1 MDSSWKRLVRS
12 YLGLFLRERQKKVTT
27 ISEILEKFYAD
38 HEMKPYISPER
49 DLEAWLLD
57 PKPVSKRNMELLHD
71 VLVAGDIILLWRI
84 NFGTFTTETWFPKY
98 FEYTYGIHAPEHL
111 KALVDKDYAYIESA
125 FGSLDH
131 INATMKKAILK
142 KKGVAG
148 LSKMKAADL
157 NQALANH
164 FTEEEL
170 AQEFTVRGYQLT
182 EKGKQA
188 LKEHQAII
196 DRHPKKNL

>member
-1 MDSSWKRLVRS
+1 M
-12 YLGLFLRERQKKVTT
+12 TT
-27 ISEILEKFYAD
+27 ISDILEKYYVN
-38 HEMKPYISPER
+38 HEVNPYISPDR
-49 DLEAWLLD
+49 DLEDWLLD
-57 PKPVSKRNMELLHD
+57 PKHVSKRNMELLQD
-71 VLVAGDIILLWRI
+71 GLLAGDIILLWRI

-98 FEYTYGIHAPEHL
+98 FEYTYGIHAPEHV
-111 KALVDKDYAYIESA
+111 KVLVDKGYAVIESA
-125 FGSLDH
+125 FDSLDH
-131 INATMKKAILK
+131 INATMKKTMLK

-170 AQEFTVRGYQLT
+170 AQQFSVRGYQLT

-188 LKEHQAII
+188 LEEHQAII

>member
-1 MDSSWKRLVRS
+1 M
-12 YLGLFLRERQKKVTT
+12 TT
-27 ISEILEKFYAD
+27 ISDILEKFYAD
-38 HEMKPYISPER
+38 HEVKPYISPER
-49 DLEAWLLD
+49 DLEAWLLN
-57 PKPVSKRNMELLHD
+57 PKPVSKRNMELLQD
-71 VLVAGDIILLWRI
+71 GLLAGDIILLWRI
-84 NFGTFTTETWFPKY
+84 HFGTFTTETWFPKY
-98 FEYTYGIHAPEHL
+98 FEYTYGIHEPEHL
-111 KALVDKDYAYIESA
+111 KALVDKGDAVIESA
-125 FGSLDH
+125 FDSLDH

-142 KKGVAG
+142 KKGVVG

-164 FTEEEL
+164 FTKEEL

-188 LKEHQAII
+188 LKEHQTII